1 MRYVDHNEGFTL
13 LEVLI
18 ALAILASSLT
28 ILIGTMAN
36 SGQQAV
42 YADKLTQVTQAARGK
57 MTDVEYELHREGF
70 TDDVQEFDG
79 DFEAREFDDMRWEAT
94 VYPVEIPDNVKE
106 ELVGQVN
113 AQLFGGQDS
122 KGALKGNAAF
132 SSMLPMLIGQ
142 IPEMINQIG
151 KKVRR
156 VQLTVYYEFADKE
169 RTLVVTQYVVDT
181 ANSEFNL
188 FEMGGGS
195 GDDSST
201 GGSASG
207 GSVPSGD
214 TK

>member
-1 MRYVDHNEGFTL
+1 MRHCDQNKGFTL

-36 SGQQAV
+36 SGQQAI
-42 YADKLTQVTQAARGK
+42 YADKLTRVTQAARSK

-70 TDDVQEFDG
+70 SDDVQRFDG
-79 DFEAREFDDMRWEAT
+79 DFDERGLEDMRWEAT
-94 VYPVEIPDNVKE
+94 VYPVEIPESVKQ

-132 SSMLPMLIGQ
+132 SSMLPMLISQ

-151 KKVRR
+151 KKIRR
-156 VQLTVYYEFADKE
+156 VNLTVYYEFADQE
-169 RTLVVTQYVVDT
+169 RTMELTQYVVDT

-188 FEMGGGS
+188 FEMGTSSSESGS
-195 GDDSST
+195 S
-201 GGSASG
+201 SG
-207 GSVPSGD
+207 GDTGD
-214 TK
+214 K

>member
-1 MRYVDHNEGFTL
+1 MKHRDQIRGFTL

-28 ILIGTMAN
+28 ILIGTMAH
-36 SGQQAV
+36 SGQQSI
-42 YADKLTQVTQAARGK
+42 YANKLTQVTQAARSK
-57 MTDVEYELHREGF
+57 MTDVEYELHEEGF
-70 TDDVQEFDG
+70 TDDIQRFDG
-79 DFEAREFDDMRWEAT
+79 DFDARGFEDMRWEAT
-94 VYPVEIPDNVKE
+94 VYPVEIPEDVKQ
-106 ELVGQVN
+106 ELIGQVN

-156 VQLTVYYEFADKE
+156 VNLTVYYEFGDEE

-181 ANSEFNL
+181 RNSEFNL
-188 FEMGGGS
+188 FEMGSSSDEDGLSDS
-195 GDDSST
+195 GDSES
-201 GGSASG
+201 
-207 GSVPSGD
+207 
-214 TK
+214 K